1 MCRKLGTTLM
11 VNSLHPCAD
20 PDAIQQKSFR
30 SHGSSLQSQHS
41 PGHAHAAQTEN
52 RPEQASQH
60 TQRAAKASR
69 TSGIAPQQQSGV
81 DSQAADALTAGQQ
94 RPPGMGQTAGASSNA
109 DCLQLPQLK
118 AQVPPSIG
126 GLPEQAMHSLEQTE
140 QQGLTQSKQQG
151 LSQLEPLRLSL
162 GTQPQHAPSEHQE
175 PCSGSAVQEVDAV
188 CSQLAAS
195 TMESVELNSMQQLL
209 QLCGQDV
216 SNMLSPDRNT
226 CLTCCFA

>member
-41 PGHAHAAQTEN
+41 PGHAHAAQTDK

-69 TSGIAPQQQSGV
+69 ASGIAPQQQSSV
-81 DSQAADALTAGQQ
+81 DSQAANASTSEQQ
-94 RPPGMGQTAGASSNA
+94 RPQGMGQTAGAASEA

-118 AQVPPSIG
+118 SEATPSIG
-126 GLPEQAMHSLEQTE
+126 GLPEQAIHSLGQTE
-140 QQGLTQSKQQG
+140 QQG
-151 LSQLEPLRLSL
+151 LSQLEPLRLRL
-162 GTQPQHAPSEHQE
+162 GTQPQHAYSEQQG
-175 PCSGSAVQEVDAV
+175 PCSGSAEQELDAV
-188 CSQLAAS
+188 CIQLAAS
-195 TMESVELNSMQQLL
+195 SMEAVELNSLQQLL